1 MVDAVVAGSTTTH
14 TADRVDDEQV
24 IALQSE
30 HLDFSKKRIVTGEVE
45 VSTMTRLHDAVVDEV
60 LTSQHASI
68 ERVPVGRVISTV
80 PEIREEDGVLIIP
93 VIEEIVVV
101 ERRLVLKEE
110 VRISR
115 STSTQRH
122 RETVT
127 LRQQEAVIQ
136 RKAAAPTTAE

>member
-1 MVDAVVAGSTTTH
+1 MVDAVGAGSTTTH
-14 TADRVDDEQV
+14 TAEQV
-24 IALQSE
+24 IALESE
-30 HLDFSKKRIVTGEVE
+30 RLNVSKKRVVTGEVE
-45 VSTMTRLHDAVVDEV
+45 VSTITRLHDALVDEA
-60 LTSQHASI
+60 LTSQHVTV
-68 ERVPVGRVISTV
+68 ERVAIDRVIDAA
-80 PEIREEDGVLIIP
+80 PEVREEDGVLIVP

-110 VRISR
+110 IRIHR

-136 RKAAAPTTAE
+136 RKPAAATTE